1 MESRNTLRQK
11 IVRAIPLLAGIYAV
25 AAGAISL
32 LGWVT
37 GFMRLADWNNSGI
50 TMKANAAF
58 CSMLAGSALLN
69 SVLVPGRKRL
79 IAVLSGVVAIIGGLT
94 LLQHLTG
101 INLGI
106 DTLIFTESPGVL
118 ATAAPGRM
126 GPPASTA
133 FVLLGIAL
141 LLSTGSHSS
150 RRLAGWLG
158 LWVVILSALPLVGY
172 WYGASELY
180 SFARLTGIALQTA
193 VIIAALAVGV
203 VLSIP
208 EWGIVTMIK
217 SNDGGGIMFRRLLLP
232 LIAISLMLGW
242 MRVAGEHAGLYDTAF
257 GTAIRTIFELTL
269 LTGLLWWTANG
280 ISRAEEKVRDADRR
294 KDEFLAVLSHELRN
308 PLAPIRNAVDIL
320 KTAGTYEPR
329 LQAARD
335 MIERQVDHMVRLI
348 DDLLDVN
355 RITRN
360 KIELQSETLDIGS
373 LVRRSTES
381 CRSIIDKKHQLLHLD
396 LPNEPVFVRGDQI
409 RLSQIFT
416 NLLNNA
422 GKFTGPGGNIW
433 VTVHPSNENALIS
446 VRDDG
451 IGIPNDKLESI
462 FKMFSQLDRP
472 AGEPLDGLGIGL
484 TLTKQLVELHG
495 GTILAKSGNGNPGSE
510 FAVQLPLCE
519 TDEVPVVA
527 PFPTLNTLDEGKR
540 SILVVDDNI
549 DSAES
554 LSLLMQFA
562 GHETQVSHDGH
573 DAVKK
578 ARSMRPDVIVLDIG
592 LPLADGYEVC
602 RTVRHEHW
610 GKDIIIIA
618 LTGWGQEEDRRR
630 SKEAG
635 FDAHMVKPV
644 DPADLINLMSEI
656 HKQDSPALKLSA
668 KQ

>member
-1 MESRNTLRQK
+1 
-11 IVRAIPLLAGIYAV
+11 
-25 AAGAISL
+25 
-32 LGWVT
+32 
-37 GFMRLADWNNSGI
+37 
-50 TMKANAAF
+50 
-58 CSMLAGSALLN
+58 
-69 SVLVPGRKRL
+69 
-79 IAVLSGVVAIIGGLT
+79 
-94 LLQHLTG
+94 
-101 INLGI
+101 
-106 DTLIFTESPGVL
+106 
-118 ATAAPGRM
+118 
-126 GPPASTA
+126 
-133 FVLLGIAL
+133 
-141 LLSTGSHSS
+141 
-150 RRLAGWLG
+150 
-158 LWVVILSALPLVGY
+158 
-172 WYGASELY
+172 
-180 SFARLTGIALQTA
+180 
-193 VIIAALAVGV
+193 
-203 VLSIP
+203 
-208 EWGIVTMIK
+208 
-217 SNDGGGIMFRRLLLP
+217 
-232 LIAISLMLGW
+232 
-242 MRVAGEHAGLYDTAF
+242 
-257 GTAIRTIFELTL
+257 L

-433 VTVHPSNENALIS
+433 VTVHPLNENALIS

-451 IGIPNDKLESI
+451 IGIPNDKLDSI

-472 AGEPLDGLGIGL
+472 AGEPRDGLGIGL

-592 LPLADGYEVC
+592 LPLADGYDVC
-602 RTVRHEHW
+602 RTVRNEPW

-618 LTGWGQEEDRRR
+618 LTGWGQEEDRIR

>member
-69 SVLVPGRKRL
+69 SVLVPRRKLL
-79 IAVLSGVVAIIGGLT
+79 IAALSALVAIIGGLT
-94 LLQHLTG
+94 LLQHLTS

-133 FVLLGIAL
+133 FILIGVAL
-141 LLSTGSHSS
+141 LLSTGSRSS

-320 KTAGTYEPR
+320 KTAGSDEPR
-329 LQAARD
+329 PQAARD
-335 MIERQVDHMVRLI
+335 MIERQVDHLVRLI

-360 KIELQSETLDIGS
+360 KIDLQSETLDMGS
-373 LVRRSTES
+373 VVRRSTES
-381 CRSIIDKKHQLLHLD
+381 CRSIIDKKHQFLHLD

-433 VTVHPSNENALIS
+433 VTVHRSNENALIS

-451 IGIPNDKLESI
+451 IGIPSDKLDSI

-472 AGEPLDGLGIGL
+472 AGEPRDGLGIGL

-495 GTILAKSGNGNPGSE
+495 GTILANSSYGQPGSE
-510 FAVQLPLCE
+510 FAVRLPLCE
-519 TDEVPVVA
+519 TAEVPVTELI
-527 PFPTLNTLDEGKR
+527 PTLNAPHEGKR

-562 GHETQVSHDGH
+562 GHETQISHDGR

-578 ARSMRPDVIVLDIG
+578 ARSMRPDVILLDIG

-602 RTVRHEHW
+602 RTVRQEPW

-618 LTGWGQEEDRRR
+618 LTGWGQDEDRRR
-630 SKEAG
+630 SNEAG

-644 DPADLINLMSEI
+644 DPADLIDLISEI
-656 HKQDSPALKLSA
+656 QKQNGPALKLSA
-668 KQ
+668 KR